1 MRISAL
7 LGLLLLALVAAPTLS
22 AQEAEAEEAKAEEAK
37 GVQWTEDYSAALETA
52 KSEEK
57 LLFLEF
63 TAVW

>member
-22 AQEAEAEEAKAEEAK
+22 AQEAEAEEAK